1 MQNTRVIN
9 LYFELVPE
17 KERTGM
23 ALTIIRAKTSQ
34 MKKTWCKNLI
44 PGIGQAKDKV
54 IFFIEHCLGNRE
66 KKSMNGASGNLS

>member
-1 MQNTRVIN
+1 MV
-9 LYFELVPE
+9 LP
-17 KERTGM
+17 
-23 ALTIIRAKTSQ
+23 IISAKTSY
-34 MKKTWCKNLI
+34 MKETWCKNLI

>member
-23 ALTIIRAKTSQ
+23 VLTIIRAKTSQ
-34 MKKTWCKNLI
+34 MKETSCKNLI
-44 PGIGQAKDKV
+44 PGIGRAKDKK
-54 IFFIEHCLGNRE
+54 IFSLRVVLE
-66 KKSMNGASGNLS
+66 KRGKTP

>member
-1 MQNTRVIN
+1 MV
-9 LYFELVPE
+9 LP
-17 KERTGM
+17 
-23 ALTIIRAKTSQ
+23 IISAKTSN
-34 MKKTWCKNLI
+34 MKETLCKNLI